1 MRLGQ
6 RQLAT
11 KNPNTD
17 RKRSACACMAESR
30 LSTKQQ
36 VKSIWDLGG
45 LTPSQLAKRV
55 WFEIGHD
62 NLFSVSSV
70 LAYNSLL
77 GIFPMPLLLVA
88 LLGVFAAQRK
98 QSTEQSFLLL
108 FPGTATGSLSVGLPN
123 VERDRKEQWRRKINS
138 RNCACSLVGRWWYE
152 FADVGP

>member
-1 MRLGQ
+1 
-6 RQLAT
+6 
-11 KNPNTD
+11 
-17 RKRSACACMAESR
+17 MAESR

-98 QSTEQSFLLL
+98 QSTGQSFLLL
-108 FPGTATGSLSVGLPN
+108 FLGTAPGSLSLGLPN
-123 VERDRKEQWRRKINS
+123 VERDRKEQWKGCRWQYLGKEI
-138 RNCACSLVGRWWYE
+138 GR
-152 FADVGP
+152 AHV